1 MHGRLAASSERTASN
16 SVLILAER
24 EPAKGKGELFA
35 FAFSKIVISMT
46 AGARFRSPFPCWNLF
61 LMPQLAGTMEAGA
74 GTCWHI
80 FFLAGLP
87 AGRSF
92 IMKSIIIE
100 AEEMMSFL
108 CKHPSYLVTKM
119 GSNNLVELENL
130 LSDWAVS
137 SSEGEFDEAYRF
149 YLEKGWAGLFD
160 IFESRRREDADAHR
174 EAESALASVLCNDFF
189 EKVRARMQ
197 YEAVFAF
204 V

>member
-1 MHGRLAASSERTASN
+1 
-16 SVLILAER
+16 
-24 EPAKGKGELFA
+24 
-35 FAFSKIVISMT
+35 
-46 AGARFRSPFPCWNLF
+46 
-61 LMPQLAGTMEAGA
+61 MPQLAGTMEAGA

-87 AGRSF
+87 AGR
-92 IMKSIIIE
+92 
-100 AEEMMSFL
+100 
-108 CKHPSYLVTKM
+108 
-119 GSNNLVELENL
+119 NLVELENL

>member
-1 MHGRLAASSERTASN
+1 
-16 SVLILAER
+16 
-24 EPAKGKGELFA
+24 
-35 FAFSKIVISMT
+35 
-46 AGARFRSPFPCWNLF
+46 
-61 LMPQLAGTMEAGA
+61 
-74 GTCWHI
+74 
-80 FFLAGLP
+80 
-87 AGRSF
+87 
-92 IMKSIIIE
+92 MKSIIIE

-189 EKVRARMQ
+189 EEIREKMQ
-197 YEAVFAF
+197 YEAVLAF
-204 V
+204 I

>member
-1 MHGRLAASSERTASN
+1 
-16 SVLILAER
+16 
-24 EPAKGKGELFA
+24 
-35 FAFSKIVISMT
+35 
-46 AGARFRSPFPCWNLF
+46 
-61 LMPQLAGTMEAGA
+61 
-74 GTCWHI
+74 
-80 FFLAGLP
+80 
-87 AGRSF
+87 
-92 IMKSIIIE
+92 MKSIIIE

-130 LSDWAVS
+130 LSDWVVS